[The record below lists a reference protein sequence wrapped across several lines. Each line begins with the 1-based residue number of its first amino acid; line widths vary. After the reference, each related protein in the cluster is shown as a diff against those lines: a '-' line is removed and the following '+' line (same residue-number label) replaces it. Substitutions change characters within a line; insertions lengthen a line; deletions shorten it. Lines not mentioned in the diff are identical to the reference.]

1 MTAVPAMIRPEKIP
15 AEILIRLAETLE
27 EIPVRPAAVLAHP
40 AAVPVRPAAVLAH
53 RAAVPA
59 HPEAVLAHRA
69 VVPVRPAAAQG
80 ETRLAVE
87 APSAIPARLL
97 RAQMEM

>member
-27 EIPVRPAAVLAHP
+27 EIPVRLE
-40 AAVPVRPAAVLAH
+40 AVLAH

-59 HPEAVLAHRA
+59 HPEAVLAHPA
-69 VVPVRPAAAQG
+69 AVPVRPAAAQG

-87 APSAIPARLL
+87 ALSAIPARLL